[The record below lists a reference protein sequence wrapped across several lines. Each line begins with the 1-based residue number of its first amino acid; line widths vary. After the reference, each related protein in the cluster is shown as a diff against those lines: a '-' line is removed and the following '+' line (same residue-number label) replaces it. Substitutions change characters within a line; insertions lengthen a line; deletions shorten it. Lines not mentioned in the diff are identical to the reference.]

1 MELTEID
8 RKLLAEVQRDNR
20 QSGERLGE
28 RVGLSPTACQ
38 RRLKRLREAGVI
50 EADVSVVSP
59 AALGRPMTLVVTVEL
74 ERERIDIVDE
84 FKRAVAGTPEIQSGY
99 YLTGEA
105 DFLLVVTAV
114 DMEDFEAFTR
124 RFFYGNPH
132 IRRFKTRVVI
142 DRVKTGLALPLT

>member
-28 RVGLSPTACQ
+28 RVGLSATACQ
-38 RRLKRLREAGVI
+38 RRLRRLRDAGVI
-50 EADVSVVSP
+50 EADVSIVSP
-59 AALGRPMTLVVTVEL
+59 AALGRPMTLVVAVTL

-84 FKRAVAGTPEIQSGY
+84 FKRAVAETPEIQSGF

-114 DMEDFEAFTR
+114 DMTDFEAFTR
-124 RFFYGNPH
+124 RFFYANPH
-132 IRRFKTRVVI
+132 VRGFKTMVVI
-142 DRVKTGLALPLT
+142 DRVKAGFALPVA

>member
-84 FKRAVAGTPEIQSGY
+84 FKRAVAGTPEIQSG
-99 YLTGEA
+99 
-105 DFLLVVTAV
+105 
-114 DMEDFEAFTR
+114 
-124 RFFYGNPH
+124 
-132 IRRFKTRVVI
+132 
-142 DRVKTGLALPLT
+142 